1 MIIFNRD
8 LPSIDY
14 ATTIWR
20 YMSVRKFLSMLKT
33 QSLYFRRAD
42 LYSDNKEVTLTLL
55 DEMVMHT
62 SRNNEYW
69 KQERRR
75 HYVSCWI
82 EATSELS
89 YMWEDYSAGGIA
101 IESSVGRIIQ
111 SMLQDENHHVY
122 IAPVKYVDFH
132 DESTQDHLTPINV
145 LKIPFT
151 KSLEYAK
158 ENEVRLLYTVSD
170 IPNGSEPES
179 YNLPIDISKLIK
191 KVWLHKSISLDDEA
205 LVRKEL
211 SKLNVDVS
219 IEKSYL

>member
-1 MIIFNRD
+1 MIVQHRD
-8 LPSIDY
+8 LPQIGY
-14 ATTIWR
+14 AVSLWR
-20 YMSVRKFLSMLKT
+20 YMPIKRCLDLLKT
-33 QSLYFRRAD
+33 QRLYFRRTDCYDDQNEA
-42 LYSDNKEVTLTLL
+42 TLTEI

-111 SMLQDENHHVY
+111 SMLQDEDHHVY

-179 YNLPIDISKLIK
+179 YTLPIDISKLIK

-219 IEKSYL
+219 IEKSHL

>member
-42 LYSDNKEVTLTLL
+42 LYSDNKEVTLTVL

-62 SRNNEYW
+62 TRNNDYW
-69 KQERRR
+69 KRERRR

-82 EATSELS
+82 EATTELP
-89 YMWEDYSAGGIA
+89 YMWNEYSAEGVA

-111 SMLQDENHHVY
+111 SMIQDVDHTVY
-122 IAPVKYVDFH
+122 IAPIKYVDFTK
-132 DESTQDHLTPINV
+132 ESTQEHLTPINV

-151 KSLEYAK
+151 KSLEFAK

-170 IPNGSEPES
+170 VPNGYEPES
-179 YNLPIDISKLIK
+179 HSLPIDISKLIK
-191 KVWLHKSISLDDEA
+191 KVWLHKSISPEDET
-205 LVRKEL
+205 LVRENL
-211 SKLNVDVS
+211 SKLKSDIQ
-219 IEKSYL
+219 IERSNL